1 VLAWAADGALG
12 GVALEH
18 WADVSLALHVMH
30 AHAWNTGGVL
40 ATGRTCILALLAHK
54 LGADWAWDGVGLS
67 VLDMDDRTTW
77 VAVVLGLGGVL
88 DALVSLDEV
97 LAACSL
103 EDDATLDIHEIGGL
117 GGGGW
122 HFYLQRNL
130 HQTGEGVLHQNRLA
144 NTGAAL
150 GTGVGAGLAHGLAAE

>member
-1 VLAWAADGALG
+1 VLAWASASAHGR
-12 GVALEH
+12 VALEH

-30 AHAWNTGGVL
+30 AHAWNASCVL
-40 ATGRTCILALLAHK
+40 ATGLASILALLAHQ
-54 LGADWAWDGVGLS
+54 LGADWAWDGVLLS

-88 DALVSLDEV
+88 DTAVSLDKV

-103 EDDATLDIHEIGGL
+103 EDDAALDIHEIGGL

-122 HFYLQRNL
+122 HFY
-130 HQTGEGVLHQNRLA
+130 
-144 NTGAAL
+144 
-150 GTGVGAGLAHGLAAE
+150 